1 MTARRIIPLLMILFF
16 LAIVFGCSPEKKEE
30 AADTAQTSNQSG
42 QITPVMQCQGKF
54 EQLDTNK
61 DGKVSYEEFIA
72 ISHPGGQAELIF
84 KARDKDVDGF
94 LTVEEFCQGKGLG
107 RGPGARK
114 Q

>member
-1 MTARRIIPLLMILFF
+1 MTTRKIVLL
-16 LAIVFGCSPEKKEE
+16 LAILSFLTVGFGCSSEKKEQ
-30 AADTAQTSNQSG
+30 AADTAQTSSQSG
-42 QITPVMQCQGKF
+42 QTGPVMQCQGKF

-72 ISHPGGQAELIF
+72 VSHPGGQAELIF
-84 KARDKDVDGF
+84 KARDKDADGF

-107 RGPGARK
+107 RGAGAGK